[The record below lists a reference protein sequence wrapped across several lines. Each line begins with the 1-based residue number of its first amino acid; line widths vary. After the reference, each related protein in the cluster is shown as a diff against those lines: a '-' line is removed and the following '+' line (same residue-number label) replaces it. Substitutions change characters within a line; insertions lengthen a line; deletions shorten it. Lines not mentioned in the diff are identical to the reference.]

1 MHSSNLTPATIRACA
16 VDRRKLA
23 DLIGTAGVLLAGG
36 RISECREYLAEAH
49 LEALILEQAL
59 QPMSRPPAV

>member
-1 MHSSNLTPATIRACA
+1 MTNQLTTATIRACA

-59 QPMSRPPAV
+59 QPMDRPPAA